1 MKDAH
6 PAPEP
11 PAEMV
16 EIDAIHFGQS
26 YASLPGAFHSRTA
39 PTPVAEPRLIHLN
52 RPLAESLGLDP
63 TLLES
68 REGVS
73 MLAGNRIPNSAEPI
87 AMAYAGHQF
96 GNWVPQLGDGRA
108 ILLGEL
114 VDREGVR
121 RDVQLKGAGRTAFS
135 RRGDGRSSIGPA
147 IREYLGSEAMA
158 ALGIPTTRALAVL
171 STGEEVL
178 RERPEPGGILVRV
191 ATSHVRVGTFEYFAR
206 RGDAASVARL
216 ADFVI
221 ERHYP
226 HLVEHD
232 DRYREL
238 LAGVVRRTAD
248 LVANWLLVGF
258 IHGVM
263 NTDNTSVVGETIDY
277 GPFGFLD
284 PYRPDE
290 VYSSI
295 DWQGRY
301 AFNQQPGIAHW
312 NLARLAETLLTLL
325 ADEPEKGVERAQEV
339 LADFPDRFK
348 TTFHRGL
355 VAKIGLSPPQDDA
368 GSSGSEEAGGSPLI
382 PPRADPLVTPGPKP
396 AAADVQLALDLL
408 ERMAREKADMTR
420 TFRELSELDRT
431 PNGGGTDASA
441 SGVPADTRG
450 DEAVRSLFDDP
461 TVFDEWAHGWR
472 ARLARE
478 PRDDQER
485 IRAMK
490 RVNPSFILRNHLAQ
504 EAVDAAVEELD
515 FEPMQRLLPL
525 LARPFDDHPED
536 ADTIRPPA
544 KAERVTRT
552 FCGT

>member
-6 PAPEP
+6 PTPKPTADR
-11 PAEMV
+11 V
-16 EIDAIHFGQS
+16 GIDGIRFGQS
-26 YASLPGAFHSRTA
+26 YASLPDAFHSRTA
-39 PTPVAEPRLIHLN
+39 PTPVPEPRLIHLN

-63 TLLES
+63 ELLES
-68 REGVS
+68 REGVE
-73 MLAGNRIPNSAEPI
+73 MLAGNRVPAGAEPV

-108 ILLGEL
+108 ILLGEV
-114 VDREGVR
+114 VDLEGIR
-121 RDVQLKGAGRTAFS
+121 RDVQLKGAGRTPFS

-206 RGDAASVARL
+206 RGDAASVVRL

-226 HLVEHD
+226 HLVDHD

-238 LAGVVRRTAD
+238 LAGVLRRTAD

-325 ADEPEKGVERAQEV
+325 ADEPEEGVERAQEV
-339 LADFPDRFK
+339 LTEFPDRFE

-355 VAKIGLSPPQDDA
+355 VAKIGLAPPPGAA
-368 GSSGSEEAGGSPLI
+368 GSSGSEEEGESPLI
-382 PPRADPLVTPGPKP
+382 PPRRTRLVTPGPKP

-408 ERMAREKADMTR
+408 GRMARENADMTR
-420 TFRELSELDRT
+420 TFRALSELDGT
-431 PNGGGTDASA
+431 PQGGGVDAVA
-441 SGVPADTRG
+441 SQESSGAKG
-450 DEAVRSLFDDP
+450 DEAVRGLFDDP
-461 TVFDEWAHGWR
+461 TAFDEWARRWR
-472 ARLARE
+472 ARLASE
-478 PRDDQER
+478 PRDDEER

-525 LARPFDDHPED
+525 LARPFDDHPEN
-536 ADTIRPPA
+536 AETIRPPA